1 MIAAYRRRREREMK
15 YQVGV
20 PLFARMSGDSAGRR
34 IPERRPASS
43 KGKSPRGAL
52 LRLLMA
58 GLLALSALGVSDS
71 AEATSHCNTP
81 SLTGRTVAWTGTL
94 TIGQTQAN
102 MVTFYGFF
110 RWLGTVYGDLSAGRS
125 FSIGPNS
132 YEVRGPLLWMYLGNP
147 SHARHQRL
155 QFQLDKVLTQA
166 DESKLQLHVCDTTFP
181 FSDANVN
188 ASNAQYEWLRSGLD
202 WSTLTTLTLRLSV
215 PEPQDDANLIG
226 LALNPGTLNPAFDTA
241 TTSYTAGV
249 ESSVSQVTVTP
260 TTSDSNASVSYLDVN
275 DNALTDADPD
285 AANFQVALST
295 GANVVKVEVTA
306 EDGTTT
312 KTYTLTITRPPSDAN
327 LSGLTLSPGTLNPAF
342 DTATTSY
349 TAGVENGVSQVT
361 VTPTTSNSNA
371 SVSYLDVNDDALTDA
386 DPGAANFQ
394 VALSTGANV
403 VKVKVTAE
411 DGTTTKTYTLTI
423 TRSTLQPND
432 ANLSGL
438 AISPGTLNPAF
449 DSATTN
455 YTAGVASGVTRVTV
469 TPTTSNSNA
478 SVSYLDA
485 LTDADPNTAGFQVA
499 LSTGANVVK
508 VKVTA
513 RDGTTTK
520 TYTLTITRP
529 TLQPNDASLSGLAI
543 SPGTLNPA
551 FDSTT
556 TDYTAVVES
565 SVSHV
570 TVTSSTNDSA
580 ASVKYLD
587 RNDQELTDAD
597 PKTDGFQ
604 VMLAPGP
611 YLVRVRVT
619 AEDGATT
626 TIYVLKVIRGTTA
639 PPPAA
644 GSPGPPRNLRGAGGE
659 ERVTLVWD
667 APESDGGS
675 PIARYEYD
683 VDGSGN
689 WTSAGAALTATVT
702 GLVNEQTYEFRVRAV
717 NPLGEGLA
725 ARVRAVAGQLDRPT
739 QGWLARFTREASEH
753 VSDAIAERLRGAS
766 SGMVLGGQNLPLGE
780 KASARGEPNADTA
793 GTASLL
799 QTGPAFPLAGHDT
812 RLLGGGTLER
822 ALNERTGEDLGRPWR
837 QLRMSEALL
846 ASSFHLASAENMD
859 FGSRWSIWG
868 RGARSNFDGR
878 EGEFSLH
885 GEVTTATLG
894 ADFEFGKTLLGVAL
908 SRSEADG
915 TSLKRG
921 ACPDCEDS
929 AESVLTGL
937 YPYLGYRPSE
947 RLSLWGALGMGE
959 GELRLRPD
967 GRAVSIETDV
977 ETRLLAAG
985 ARWVLVSPAAADE
998 FELAVRADSLLATAR
1013 SVKAPGLPEIEA
1025 DAMRVRLLIDGSHSF
1040 RTGDHVFTPSVEVGF
1055 RHEAGDAEQGSGLEV
1070 GATLR
1075 YAAKRLM
1082 VELGSHALV
1091 NHQESD
1097 YEKWG
1102 VSGSVRYAPGA
1113 DERGLSASLGSAWGA
1128 DTGGAARLW
1137 TQASGFSDGS
1147 FEPEATLEAEVG
1159 YGFDAE
1165 RGLLTPYT
1173 GLAVSKNAETW
1184 RAGVRWRIAS
1194 AFEASA
1200 EANLTESG
1208 RDDKPQSGV
1217 LLRGSMRW

>member
-1 MIAAYRRRREREMK
+1 MLAPGPNLVKVRVTAQDRTTTKDYTLT
-15 YQVGV
+15 VT
-20 PLFARMSGDSAGRR
+20 
-34 IPERRPASS
+34 RPRTVSNDAT
-43 KGKSPRGAL
+43 
-52 LRLLMA
+52 
-58 GLLALSALGVSDS
+58 LSALSLSD
-71 AEATSHCNTP
+71 
-81 SLTGRTVAWTGTL
+81 GTL
-94 TIGQTQAN
+94 DPD
-102 MVTFYGFF
+102 FH
-110 RWLGTVYGDLSAGRS
+110 
-125 FSIGPNS
+125 P
-132 YEVRGPLLWMYLGNP
+132 
-147 SHARHQRL
+147 
-155 QFQLDKVLTQA
+155 
-166 DESKLQLHVCDTTFP
+166 DTL
-181 FSDANVN
+181 
-188 ASNAQYEWLRSGLD
+188 E
-202 WSTLTTLTLRLSV
+202 
-215 PEPQDDANLIG
+215 
-226 LALNPGTLNPAFDTA
+226 
-241 TTSYTAGV
+241 YTA
-249 ESSVSQVTVTP
+249 SV
-260 TTSDSNASVSYLDVN
+260 
-275 DNALTDADPD
+275 DNSISR
-285 AANFQVALST
+285 VA
-295 GANVVKVEVTA
+295 V
-306 EDGTTT
+306 
-312 KTYTLTITRPPSDAN
+312 
-327 LSGLTLSPGTLNPAF
+327 
-342 DTATTSY
+342 
-349 TAGVENGVSQVT
+349 
-361 VTPTTSNSNA
+361 
-371 SVSYLDVNDDALTDA
+371 
-386 DPGAANFQ
+386 
-394 VALSTGANV
+394 
-403 VKVKVTAE
+403 
-411 DGTTTKTYTLTI
+411 
-423 TRSTLQPND
+423 
-432 ANLSGL
+432 
-438 AISPGTLNPAF
+438 
-449 DSATTN
+449 SATTN
-455 YTAGVASGVTRVTV
+455 N
-469 TPTTSNSNA
+469 PDA
-478 SVSYLDA
+478 SVA
-485 LTDADPNTAGFQVA
+485 
-499 LSTGANVVK
+499 
-508 VKVTA
+508 
-513 RDGTTTK
+513 
-520 TYTLTITRP
+520 
-529 TLQPNDASLSGLAI
+529 
-543 SPGTLNPA
+543 
-551 FDSTT
+551 
-556 TDYTAVVES
+556 
-565 SVSHV
+565 
-570 TVTSSTNDSA
+570 
-580 ASVKYLD
+580 YLD
-587 RNDQELTDAD
+587 RNDQELADAD
-597 PKTDGFQ
+597 PETDGFH

-611 YLVRVRVT
+611 NLVKVRVT

-626 TIYVLKVIRGTTA
+626 TIYVLTVTRGTTA

-644 GSPGPPRNLRGAGGE
+644 GPPGPPRNLRGAGGE

-675 PIARYEYD
+675 PVTRYEYD
-683 VDGSGN
+683 VNGSGN

-702 GLVNEQTYEFRVRAV
+702 GLVNGQTYEFRVRAV
-717 NPLGEGLA
+717 NPVGEGAA
-725 ARVRAVAGQLDRPT
+725 ARVRAVAGQLDRSP

-766 SGMVLGGQNLPLGE
+766 SGMVFGGQNLRLGE
-780 KASARGEPNADTA
+780 KASARGETNADTA

-812 RLLGGGTLER
+812 RLLGAGTFER

-894 ADFEFGKTLLGVAL
+894 VDFEFGKTLLGVAL

-915 TSLKRG
+915 TSRMRG

-985 ARWVLVSPAAADE
+985 ARWVLVSPATADE

-1113 DERGLSASLGSAWGA
+1113 DERGLSARLGSAWGA
-1128 DTGGAARLW
+1128 DSGGAARLW
-1137 TQASGFSDGS
+1137 TQAPDFSDGS
-1147 FEPEATLEAEVG
+1147 FEPEATLEAEMG